1 MIIKEKYQNQVRGE
15 MLTKFSYKSV
25 MAVPRIQ
32 KVVINTGFGKIVI
45 PKTNDEKKKFEQY
58 ILAQMAEFVGQKPV
72 LTKAKKSISS
82 FKTRE
87 GNILGA
93 KVTLRGKKMYDFLDK
108 LINIVLPRTRD
119 FKGIKLSALDTNGN
133 LNIGMKEHIAF
144 PEISPEKANYLFGIQ
159 ITVVT
164 SAETRKEAQELFT
177 LLDFPFKKS

>member
-1 MIIKEKYQNQVRGE
+1 MIIKEKYQNQAKSE
-15 MLTKFSYKSV
+15 MMKKFSYKNV
-25 MAVPRIQ
+25 MAVPKIE
-32 KVVINTGFGKIVI
+32 KVVINTGFGKIII

-58 ILAQMAEFVGQKPV
+58 ILAQIAEFAGQKPV
-72 LTKAKKSISS
+72 LTEAKKSISS

-87 GNILGA
+87 GNVIGA
-93 KVTLRGKKMYDFLDK
+93 KVTLRGKKMYNFLDK

-144 PEISPEKANYLFGIQ
+144 PEISPEKANYLFGLQ
-159 ITVVT
+159 ITVVS
-164 SAETRKEAQELFT
+164 SAQTREEAQELFT